1 MVRSPR
7 QALRRLAENLKLVI
21 RGRYVFREHSER
33 RAPLHRVWDRDR
45 PRAARTRG
53 RHRAGRLPKKRP
65 VAVLRAGFLLWAWP
79 RRLPHH
85 GTPGTHASPRNQR
98 RLPPTLLSGLVPMEG
113 PGISVPEALRAAV
126 WRKERPGL
134 LIRTLFF

>member
-33 RAPLHRVWDRDR
+33 DRDR
-45 PRAARTRG
+45 PRAAQTRG

-65 VAVLRAGFLLWAWP
+65 VAVLRADFLLWAWP
-79 RRLPHH
+79 RHLPHH
-85 GTPGTHASPRNQR
+85 GTPGTHTSPRNQR
-98 RLPPTLLSGLVPMEG
+98 RLPPTLLSGFVPMEG
-113 PGISVPEALRAAV
+113 PGISVQEVRRAAV